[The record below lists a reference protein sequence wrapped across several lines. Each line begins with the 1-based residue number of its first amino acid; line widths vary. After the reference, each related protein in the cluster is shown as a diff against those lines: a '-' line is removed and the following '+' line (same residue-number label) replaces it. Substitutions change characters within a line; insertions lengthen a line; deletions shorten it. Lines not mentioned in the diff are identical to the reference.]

1 MNFMKLSWTVISDR
15 QQQKDLNNNGVC
27 LIHEPAGS
35 KSVCSAQL
43 LQGLS
48 YFLFVLWSF
57 KVVILPLDVFYK
69 MGMPFYI
76 LWLPQFSL
84 TSSKFYF
91 PILLYIQ
98 KFNELR

>member
-35 KSVCSAQL
+35 AQL

-48 YFLFVLWSF
+48 YFLFVL
-57 KVVILPLDVFYK
+57 
-69 MGMPFYI
+69 
-76 LWLPQFSL
+76 
-84 TSSKFYF
+84 
-91 PILLYIQ
+91 
-98 KFNELR
+98 